1 VKTLHFYLLRQVL
14 ATLVMTVV
22 VFTFVLL
29 LGNVLK
35 EIIGLLINRQ
45 ATLFGVAQAIG
56 LLIPFVLSFA
66 LPMGMLTAALLVFGR
81 FSADQELTAAR
92 ASGISLISLIT
103 PILILSLLLCGL
115 SAWINMQI
123 APQCRIAY
131 KSLLL
136 EMGKKATANFLPEG
150 RFDSSHPPYTFYIGR
165 IEGEFIYNVVVFE
178 NLTNDDRESYFADRG
193 RVDVTNGQMRV
204 LLYNAHHVSYMDGV
218 SSSGEGTIMLKPGN
232 PFHSDDKP
240 PLSDMTFRQLRAELK
255 KVEQQLTVTDAKKI
269 TKEELL
275 KQKKQWESLKSSAT
289 MPILFQINRE
299 IAGSFACFGF
309 TLIGIPLGIR
319 AHRRETNIGIAM
331 ALMLVL
337 IYYSF
342 VILGQSFQ
350 TRAEFAPQ
358 LIIWL
363 PNFIFQ
369 AIGGVMLWRANRG
382 I

>member
-1 VKTLHFYLLRQVL
+1 
-14 ATLVMTVV
+14 MTVV

-29 LGNVLK
+29 LGNVLR
-35 EIIGLLINRQ
+35 EIIQLLINRQ
-45 ATLFGVAQAIG
+45 ATLFGVVQAIG

-92 ASGISLISLIT
+92 ASGISLLSLIT

-136 EMGKKATANFLPEG
+136 EMGQKATANFLPEG

-232 PFHSDDKP
+232 PLHSDDKP
-240 PLSDMTFRQLRAELK
+240 RLSDMTFRQLQAELK
-255 KVEQQLTVTDAKKI
+255 NVEQQLSVTDAKKI
-269 TKEELL
+269 TREELL

-319 AHRRETNIGIAM
+319 AHRRETNLGIAM

>member
-1 VKTLHFYLLRQVL
+1 MKTLHFYLLRQVL

-45 ATLFGVAQAIG
+45 ATLLGVVQAIG

-136 EMGKKATANFLPEG
+136 EMGAKAAASFLPEG

-165 IEGEFIYNVVVFE
+165 SEGEFIYNVVVFE
-178 NLTNDDRESYFADRG
+178 NLTNDDRESYHADRG
-193 RVDVTNGQMRV
+193 RVEVTNGEMRV
-204 LLYNAHHVSYMDGV
+204 LLYNAHHVSYLDGV
-218 SSSGEGTIMLKPGN
+218 SSSGEGTIMLRPGHTNKVEN
-232 PFHSDDKP
+232 PR
-240 PLSDMTFRQLRAELK
+240 LSDMTFKQLQAELK
-255 KVEQQLTVTDAKKI
+255 NVEQQLTI
-269 TKEELL
+269 TNSQKLTREELV
-275 KQKKQWESLKSSAT
+275 KQKKQWESLKTDAS
-289 MPILFQINRE
+289 MPIIFQINRE

-350 TRAEFAPQ
+350 THAEFAPH